1 LTDIGQIRELEKI
14 AFNAWPARERVNV
27 GGGWIFRATSGIT
40 RRANSVFPIRE
51 LAGIDVEGG
60 IKTAV
65 EFYRRRSLIPRFQMT
80 KASQP
85 LGLDKELDEAGF
97 TKELSVSI
105 QEATLDNLASIE
117 PKMNVGI
124 HSQPSTA
131 WLKAYASCG
140 EFDRFSLEIRRSIM
154 ERVTRAK
161 AFAAALVDGEVV
173 GVGIGICGEVVGVG
187 IGICEGAWLG
197 LFALATLQEHRR
209 KGIATAINQ
218 ALAAWG
224 MEYGAK
230 RAYLQVFTENEPA
243 FALYRQLGFKEIYK
257 YWYRWLTPNACYVS

>member
-1 LTDIGQIRELEKI
+1 LTDAEQIRELEKI

-27 GGGWIFRATSGIT
+27 GGWIFRATSGIT

-173 GVGIGICGEVVGVG
+173 GVGIGIC
-187 IGICEGAWLG
+187 EGAWLG

-224 MEYGAK
+224 MECGAK